1 MTDPSVYEA
10 YTAIW
15 YISQT
20 WTVEHMMSN
29 LKLGSRQNCTFDRFL
44 RTSNRGVMR
53 ECLRIISKSQIRKVL
68 HANLTT
74 LIFEGE
80 GNRQGGEILFNTLL
94 TSVKGGMGPKLS
106 ITTISYCYQL
116 HTGYQRTVQENIL
129 F

>member
-1 MTDPSVYEA
+1 MTDPSVYEEC
-10 YTAIW
+10 TAIW

-29 LKLGSRQNCTFDRFL
+29 LKLGSRQNCIFDRFL

-74 LIFEGE
+74 LIFEVE
-80 GNRQGGEILFNTLL
+80 GGKILFNTLL

-106 ITTISYCYQL
+106 ITIISYCYQL
-116 HTGYQRTVQENIL
+116 HTGYQRTVQENIV